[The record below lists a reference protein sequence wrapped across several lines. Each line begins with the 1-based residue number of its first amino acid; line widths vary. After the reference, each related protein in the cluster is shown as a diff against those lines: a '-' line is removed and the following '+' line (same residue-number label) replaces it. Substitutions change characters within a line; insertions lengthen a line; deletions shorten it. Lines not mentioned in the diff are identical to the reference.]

1 MDYVPELYNE
11 IEVGTRQQSVC
22 SPAAPR
28 SPWQGVIINAPATI
42 IPQLGEP
49 MVIPVCG
56 YYLISV
62 LAIMD
67 GAPLS
72 VRVDLIDSDIYYT
85 GLVQDEDESSED
97 EPDVAPPDDAPVNS
111 REDLEGV
118 LTGGYFNIDIL
129 SYLPHGLFTG
139 TFDVTMS
146 YGGSTSEPVRI
157 VIAEPLPMKE

>member
-22 SPAAPR
+22 SPSVPR
-28 SPWQGVIINAPATI
+28 SPWHGVVINAPERI
-42 IPQLGEP
+42 IPVLGETL
-49 MVIPVCG
+49 VIPVCG

-72 VRVDLIDSDIYYT
+72 IRVDLIDSDIYYT
-85 GLVQDEDESSED
+85 GVVQDNEDNSDD

-118 LTGGYFNIDIL
+118 LTGGYFNIDLL

-146 YGGSTSEPVRI
+146 YAGSHSEPVRI
-157 VIAEPLPMKE
+157 VITEPKEAK

>member
-1 MDYVPELYNE
+1 MDYIPEVYNE
-11 IEVGTRQQSVC
+11 IEVGTRQPSAC
-22 SPAAPR
+22 SPTVPR
-28 SPWQGVIINAPATI
+28 SPWHGIVINAPEKIT
-42 IPQLGEP
+42 PVLGEA

-67 GAPLS
+67 GSPLS
-72 VRVDLIDSDIYYT
+72 VRVDLIDTDISYT
-85 GLVQDEDESSED
+85 GFIQDDDVNSDD

-118 LTGGYFNIDIL
+118 LTGGYFNIDIT

-139 TFDVTMS
+139 TFDITMC
-146 YGGSTSEPVRI
+146 YAGSNSEPVRI
-157 VIAEPLPMKE
+157 VITEPKEPK